1 MAIVSQMRVIPE
13 TQNNRDRQIRMNDG
27 WPAVCM
33 RPAQIL
39 MTANHTARLEI
50 SAECI
55 SSSAAQTALI
65 RATQVIRSGGT
76 VAFPTETVYGLGA
89 NALDPAAVEK
99 IFLAKQRPAW
109 DPMIVHI
116 ADREMLRKVAVRVP
130 GNAQQKIDAL
140 MDQFWPGPLT
150 ILLPKLAAVPSIVTA
165 GRELVGVR
173 MPAHP
178 VALALIAAADLPI
191 AAPSAN
197 RFGHTSPT
205 TAQHVLEDL
214 DGRIDLVLDG
224 GPAWCGVESTVIE
237 VRDQETILYRPGAI
251 PAEEMEAIAGPVLRY
266 QSSTT
271 GSGPSEPP
279 ESLPS
284 PGVDMRHYA
293 PRARVIL
300 LDMSELTRNEPPER
314 WLDAL
319 RQRSKTEQKVG
330 VMLPAEWPLPEEFAG
345 IHFAWGSWED
355 DQELAQR
362 LFAGLRT
369 LDAMGAAII
378 LCPLPRDSGLG
389 AAIRDRLLKAARAE

>member
-1 MAIVSQMRVIPE
+1 
-13 TQNNRDRQIRMNDG
+13 
-27 WPAVCM
+27 
-33 RPAQIL
+33 
-39 MTANHTARLEI
+39 MTANHTIRLAI
-50 SAECI
+50 SADSI
-55 SSSAAQTALI
+55 SSVAAQAALI
-65 RATQVIRSGGT
+65 QAAKVIRSGGT

-99 IFLAKQRPAW
+99 IFLAKQRPSW

-116 ADREMLRKVAVRVP
+116 VDRDMLGRVALRVQS
-130 GNAQQKIDAL
+130 NAQQRIDSL

-150 ILLPKLAAVPSIVTA
+150 LLLPKQPAVPSIVTA

-178 VALALIAAADLPI
+178 VALALIAAANLSI

-205 TAQHVLEDL
+205 TAHHVLEDL
-214 DGRIDLVLDG
+214 DGRIDLVLDA

-237 VRDQETILYRPGAI
+237 VRDNETILYRPGAI
-251 PAEEMEAIAGPVLRY
+251 PAEEIESIAGPVILYRPA
-266 QSSTT
+266 T
-271 GSGPSEPP
+271 SGAMQPQPP

-293 PRARVIL
+293 PNARVVSVDL
-300 LDMSELTRNEPPER
+300 SVDTSDHAGNHSERR
-314 WLDAL
+314 WLNAVQQQTQTA
-319 RQRSKTEQKVG
+319 RKIG
-330 VMLPAEWPLPEEFAG
+330 VLLPTGWPLPEGFAG
-345 IHFAWGSWED
+345 IQFAWGSWED

-369 LDAMGAAII
+369 LDGMGADVI
-378 LCPLPRDSGLG
+378 LCPLPGDSGLG
-389 AAIRDRLLKAARAE
+389 TAIRDRLLKAARSQ

>member
-1 MAIVSQMRVIPE
+1 V
-13 TQNNRDRQIRMNDG
+13 
-27 WPAVCM
+27 
-33 RPAQIL
+33 
-39 MTANHTARLEI
+39 
-50 SAECI
+50 
-55 SSSAAQTALI
+55 I
-65 RATQVIRSGGT
+65 RAGGT

-116 ADREMLRKVAVRVP
+116 ADREMLGKVAVRVP
-130 GNAQQKIDAL
+130 GGAQEKIDAL

-150 ILLPKLAAVPSIVTA
+150 ILLAKQPAVPSIVTA

-251 PAEEMEAIAGPVLRY
+251 PAEEIESIAGPIVLYRPVTASATPT
-266 QSSTT
+266 Q
-271 GSGPSEPP
+271 PP
-279 ESLPS
+279 ESPPS

-293 PRARVIL
+293 PNARVIP
-300 LDMSELTRNEPPER
+300 LDMSELNENEPSQQ
-314 WLDAL
+314 WLDAVE
-319 RQRSKTEQKVG
+319 QYSNAAQKVG
-330 VMLPAEWPLPEEFAG
+330 VLLPAEWPLPEGFAG
-345 IHFAWGSWED
+345 IHFAWGCWED

-369 LDAMGAAII
+369 LDAMGAEVI
-378 LCPLPRDSGLG
+378 LCPLPPDTGLG
-389 AAIRDRLLKAARAE
+389 AAIRDRLLKAARAQ

>member
-1 MAIVSQMRVIPE
+1 MTTNSTIRLAI
-13 TQNNRDRQIRMNDG
+13 
-27 WPAVCM
+27 PAESIMSEV
-33 RPAQIL
+33 
-39 MTANHTARLEI
+39 AR
-50 SAECI
+50 
-55 SSSAAQTALI
+55 TAL
-65 RATQVIRSGGT
+65 TQAADVIRSGGT

-89 NALDPAAVEK
+89 NAFNPAAVEK

-116 ADREMLRKVAVRVP
+116 ADRDMLAKVAIRTP

-150 ILLPKLAAVPSIVTA
+150 ILLPKQLAVPSIVTA

-214 DGRIDLVLDG
+214 EGRIDLVLDS

-237 VRDQETILYRPGAI
+237 VRDHQTILYRPGAI
-251 PAEEMEAIAGPVLRY
+251 PAEEIESIAGLVVLYRPATNGAAPP
-266 QSSTT
+266 Q
-271 GSGPSEPP
+271 PP

-293 PRARVIL
+293 PNARVIP
-300 LDMSELTRNEPPER
+300 LDLSELMGNERQQR
-314 WLDAL
+314 WLDAV
-319 RQRSKTEQKVG
+319 QEQLNTAQKIG
-330 VMLPAEWPLPEEFAG
+330 VLLPSAWPLPEGFGG

-369 LDAMGAAII
+369 LDAMGADVI
-378 LCPLPRDSGLG
+378 LCPLPPNSGLG
-389 AAIRDRLLKAARAE
+389 AAIRDRLLKAARAQ

>member
-1 MAIVSQMRVIPE
+1 MIPNK
-13 TQNNRDRQIRMNDG
+13 TI
-27 WPAVCM
+27 
-33 RPAQIL
+33 
-39 MTANHTARLEI
+39 RLEI
-50 SAECI
+50 SADST
-55 SSSAAQTALI
+55 SSVAAQTALSQ
-65 RATQVIRSGGT
+65 AAEVIRSGGT

-89 NALDPAAVEK
+89 NALNPAAVEK
-99 IFLAKQRPAW
+99 IFLAKQRPSW

-116 ADREMLRKVAVRVP
+116 SDRDMLAKITIRVP

-150 ILLPKLAAVPSIVTA
+150 ILLPKQPAVPSVVTA

-178 VALALIAAADLPI
+178 VALALIDAANLPI

-214 DGRIDLVLDG
+214 DGRIDLVLDS

-237 VRDQETILYRPGAI
+237 VRDHEFILYRPGAI
-251 PAEEMEAIAGPVLRY
+251 PAEEIESIAGPLVLYR
-266 QSSTT
+266 SAKT
-271 GSGPSEPP
+271 GAMPP

-293 PRARVIL
+293 PNAGVVL
-300 LDMSELTRNEPPER
+300 LDISEHTENTRR
-314 WLDAL
+314 KLWLHAV
-319 RQRSKTEQKVG
+319 QEQLDTAQKIG
-330 VMLPAEWPLPEEFAG
+330 VLLPAEWPLPDGFSG
-345 IHFAWGSWED
+345 IHFAWGNWED

-369 LDAMGAAII
+369 LDAMGAQII
-378 LCPLPRDSGLG
+378 LCPLPADSGLG
-389 AAIRDRLLKAARAE
+389 AAIRDRLLKAARKV

>member
-1 MAIVSQMRVIPE
+1 MSEV
-13 TQNNRDRQIRMNDG
+13 
-27 WPAVCM
+27 
-33 RPAQIL
+33 
-39 MTANHTARLEI
+39 AR
-50 SAECI
+50 
-55 SSSAAQTALI
+55 TAL
-65 RATQVIRSGGT
+65 TQAADVIRSGGT

-89 NALDPAAVEK
+89 NALNPFAVEK

-109 DPMIVHI
+109 DPIIVHI
-116 ADREMLRKVAVRVP
+116 TDRDMLAKVAVRTP

-150 ILLPKLAAVPSIVTA
+150 ILLPKQPAVPSIVTA

-214 DGRIDLVLDG
+214 EGRIDLVLDS
-224 GPAWCGVESTVIE
+224 GPAWCGLESTVIE
-237 VRDQETILYRPGAI
+237 VRDHQTILYRPGSI
-251 PAEEMEAIAGPVLRY
+251 PAEEIESIAGPVVLY
-266 QSSTT
+266 QPATD
-271 GSGPSEPP
+271 GAVPLQPP

-293 PRARVIL
+293 PNARVIPL
-300 LDMSELTRNEPPER
+300 NLSELTGNERRQR
-314 WLDAL
+314 WLDAV
-319 RQRSKTEQKVG
+319 QEQLNTAQKIG
-330 VMLPAEWPLPEEFAG
+330 VLLPSAWPLPEEFVG
-345 IHFAWGSWED
+345 IHFAWGSWDD

-369 LDAMGAAII
+369 LDAMGADVI
-378 LCPLPRDSGLG
+378 LCPLPPNSGLG
-389 AAIRDRLLKAARAE
+389 AAIRDRLLKAARVQ